1 MQRELMGVTL
11 MECLVALAIMAILS
25 VLAVPSFRDLLAR
38 RTVLVTAEALVDDLR
53 FARTEALKR
62 GGQVSVCSSAN
73 GLACSQ
79 SAVWVEGW
87 IVFVDGGN
95 TAVVEQF
102 NREAYATVNQTG
114 DGNTSTNSQTFS
126 TNVLTV
132 NQTGDGNNSDI
143 NQDTF
148 STSVATVQQDG
159 NGTSSTVYQAGRL
172 NEVLVDQL
180 AGSDG
185 SVSEVTQLGIVDSFD
200 NATNFATVRQTDIDN
215 FSDIDQDG
223 YNGTATVDQSGPEN
237 ASIIRRL
244 FVRNKSI

>member
-25 VLAVPSFRDLLAR
+25 VMAVPSFRDLLAR

-95 TAVVEQF
+95 TAVV
-102 NREAYATVNQTG
+102 
-114 DGNTSTNSQTFS
+114 D
-126 TNVLTV
+126 
-132 NQTGDGNNSDI
+132 
-143 NQDTF
+143 
-148 STSVATVQQDG
+148 
-159 NGTSSTVYQAGRL
+159 
-172 NEVLVDQL
+172 
-180 AGSDG
+180 GSDEILR
-185 SVSEVTQLGIVDSFD
+185 V
-200 NATNFATVRQTDIDN
+200 QTRPA
-215 FSDIDQDG
+215 G
-223 YNGTATVDQSGPEN
+223 M
-237 ASIIRRL
+237 ASIAGDNPANDKISFSFRSMGMASPASQSFKFTPAAPVPANSLRWVCISSQGRPRL
-244 FVRNKSI
+244 APSGATSCS

>member
-11 MECLVALAIMAILS
+11 MECLVALAIMGILS

-95 TAVVEQF
+95 TAEVDGSDEILRV
-102 NREAYATVNQTG
+102 QTRQSG
-114 DGNTSTNSQTFS
+114 MASIASDNPGNDKSSFSFRPLGMASPASQSFKFTP
-126 TNVLTV
+126 
-132 NQTGDGNNSDI
+132 
-143 NQDTF
+143 
-148 STSVATVQQDG
+148 VAPVPA
-159 NGTSSTVYQAGRL
+159 NGERWVCMSSQGRPRL
-172 NEVLVDQL
+172 AL
-180 AGSDG
+180 AG
-185 SVSEVTQLGIVDSFD
+185 
-200 NATNFATVRQTDIDN
+200 AT
-215 FSDIDQDG
+215 SC
-223 YNGTATVDQSGPEN
+223 S
-237 ASIIRRL
+237 S
-244 FVRNKSI
+244 

>member
-11 MECLVALAIMAILS
+11 MECLVALAIMGILS

-95 TAVVEQF
+95 TAVVDGRDEIL
-102 NREAYATVNQTG
+102 RVQTRQSG
-114 DGNTSTNSQTFS
+114 MASIASDPPGNDKSSFSFRPLGMASPASQSFKFTP
-126 TNVLTV
+126 
-132 NQTGDGNNSDI
+132 
-143 NQDTF
+143 
-148 STSVATVQQDG
+148 VAPVPA
-159 NGTSSTVYQAGRL
+159 NGERWVCMSSQGRPRL
-172 NEVLVDQL
+172 AL
-180 AGSDG
+180 AG
-185 SVSEVTQLGIVDSFD
+185 
-200 NATNFATVRQTDIDN
+200 AT
-215 FSDIDQDG
+215 SC
-223 YNGTATVDQSGPEN
+223 S
-237 ASIIRRL
+237 S
-244 FVRNKSI
+244 

>member
-25 VLAVPSFRDLLAR
+25 VLAVPSFRDLLVR

-95 TAVVEQF
+95 TA
-102 NREAYATVNQTG
+102 
-114 DGNTSTNSQTFS
+114 
-126 TNVLTV
+126 
-132 NQTGDGNNSDI
+132 
-143 NQDTF
+143 
-148 STSVATVQQDG
+148 
-159 NGTSSTVYQAGRL
+159 
-172 NEVLVDQL
+172 EVD
-180 AGSDG
+180 GSDEILR
-185 SVSEVTQLGIVDSFD
+185 V
-200 NATNFATVRQTDIDN
+200 QTR
-215 FSDIDQDG
+215 
-223 YNGTATVDQSGPEN
+223 QSGM
-237 ASIIRRL
+237 ASIASDPPG
-244 FVRNKSI
+244 NDKSIFSFRPLGMASPASQSFKLTPTAPVPAKRERWVCISSQGRPRLATAGATGCSS